1 MQKLGVNENKQT
13 KYTKKLMKEISIG
26 KYIEARDKLL
36 QIKYLLVVILELN
49 SISEVQ
55 YKDMVLTGIIDVV
68 MSEV

>member
-55 YKDMVLTGIIDVV
+55 YMDMVLSGIIDVV
-68 MSEV
+68 KSEV

>member
-68 MSEV
+68 KSEV